1 MKTHTFGM
9 IRFRFQ
15 RDSLVR
21 PQQKS
26 FKRDWEV
33 IQLSQQWFVLLRDVA
48 QNLEWVYV
56 RAGPEG
62 WGRRVRSVA
71 VLWEKR

>member
-1 MKTHTFGM
+1 MKTLTFGM

-26 FKRDWEV
+26 FKKDWEV

-56 RAGPEG
+56 RAGPE
-62 WGRRVRSVA
+62 W
-71 VLWEKR
+71 